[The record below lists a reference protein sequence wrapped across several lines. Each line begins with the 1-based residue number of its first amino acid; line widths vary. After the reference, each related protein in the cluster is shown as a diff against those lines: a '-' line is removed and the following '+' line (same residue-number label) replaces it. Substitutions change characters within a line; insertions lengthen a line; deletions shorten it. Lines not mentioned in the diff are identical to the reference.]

1 MAADFW
7 QDLRYG
13 ARMLVKNSG
22 FSLIAII
29 MLAAGIGANT
39 AVFSVVNAVLLKPLP
54 VAQPDELVSL
64 YTSDFSGPRYGAS
77 SFLDYVDLRD
87 RADVLSGLIA
97 YWRQSVRL
105 KSVEQAEDFITAD
118 IVTGNYFDVLGV
130 RPAAGRAFLPEED
143 RTPGTHPV
151 AVISH
156 RCWQRRFGGDPSM
169 VGRTIELNNL
179 RFTVIGIAPAKF
191 SGLVRGISCDVWV
204 PMMMTPQMLR
214 GDDTLESRG
223 TRSLSLLGRLKPG
236 ATVKQAKLN
245 LISWQPSNLPHIRKS
260 GRTQAV

>member
-1 MAADFW
+1 MVADFW

-29 MLAAGIGANT
+29 MLTAGIGANT

-64 YTSDFSGPRYGAS
+64 YTSDFSGPRYSGS

-118 IVTGNYFDVLGV
+118 IVT
-130 RPAAGRAFLPEED
+130 R
-143 RTPGTHPV
+143 
-151 AVISH
+151 I
-156 RCWQRRFGGDPSM
+156 QQ
-169 VGRTIELNNL
+169 I
-179 RFTVIGIAPAKF
+179 
-191 SGLVRGISCDVWV
+191 
-204 PMMMTPQMLR
+204 
-214 GDDTLESRG
+214 
-223 TRSLSLLGRLKPG
+223 
-236 ATVKQAKLN
+236 
-245 LISWQPSNLPHIRKS
+245 
-260 GRTQAV
+260 